1 MSKQINGVKI
11 SLWPFLLIY
20 KLRVDHKLI
29 IMTSGWE
36 FSSQASRP
44 SHLSA

>member
-20 KLRVDHKLI
+20 KSRVERKLI

-36 FSSQASRP
+36 SCGQASRP
-44 SHLSA
+44 SLLST